1 MHSLGSGGRRRI
13 PIRVKLGASLAVP
26 LIGLLAFS
34 AVEVRQTANE
44 VAHVRSE
51 AELARSA
58 TGPTGVV
65 TRLQDERIWA
75 SLALTGLENAY
86 EVPMEGYEETRGAT
100 DDAIAAFREY
110 VEDEGGAVDAT
121 YSDALTGL
129 SDLEAIR
136 QETDAYTGPRSLDS
150 MPFSTDIYD
159 RYAELITGLLDISA
173 TITPQVRDAELRQGT
188 ELTALASQMIELSA
202 NLART
207 TVVVAM
213 QSPNGI
219 DTADEVSG
227 ITMLLS
233 AFIRNNQQI
242 EGATDRYAPVVRE
255 FFPTQLAATLREKVS
270 TAIDTGG
277 IEELQSFIDET
288 SPLPGEGYWALQAE
302 LFEELGDRAD
312 SLNDDATARQRL
324 FYSLAA
330 IALVVATSTTWLVS
344 RSITGPLRSLT
355 RQAKEMADHRLP
367 EAVRSILETPP
378 GQDVEVPNVP
388 PVAVKTRDEVADVT
402 DALNTVQGSAL
413 DLAVEQAVL
422 RRNIADSFVN
432 LGRRN
437 QNLLGRQLDFITEL
451 ESNETDPDTL
461 GSLFRL
467 DHLATRMRRNAESL
481 LVLAGIDPPR
491 KWAQPVRLGDVVRA
505 ALSEVEDFQRVRVS
519 SIDPVTIT
527 GSAAADLAHLLAE
540 LLENALTF
548 SSPDDQVTVR
558 GGWGSREAYRI
569 VVVDQGL
576 GMPPSALDE
585 ANRRLAGSESFTVAP
600 SKYLGHYVAGH
611 LAARHGIRIRLDRA
625 QMQGTV
631 AVVDLPAGLL
641 TSEDAAPAHTRED
654 AAGLGRRQVPAGVGV
669 GAATAMS
676 TATAQP
682 RPFTPTLPAGLPSGL
697 PAAGPAIVTSA
708 PAPDGTVAPPLPRRV
723 GGTNLPPTRPIAVRR
738 GPAPAPG
745 SNGNGSGSAHR
756 PSADDVYSFLSGFS
770 DGVRRGLDDA
780 RRERGR

>member
-1 MHSLGSGGRRRI
+1 
-13 PIRVKLGASLAVP
+13 VKLGASLAVP

-34 AVEVRQTANE
+34 TIEVRQTANE

-100 DDAIAAFREY
+100 DDAIASFREY
-110 VEDEGGAVDAT
+110 IEDEGGAVEAT

-159 RYAELITGLLDISA
+159 RYADLITGLLDVSA

-188 ELTALASQMIELSA
+188 ELAALASQMIELSA

-219 DTADEVSG
+219 DTADEVSS

-255 FFPTQLAATLREKVS
+255 FFPTELAAALREKVS

-302 LFEELGDRAD
+302 LFEELGERAD
-312 SLNDDATARQRL
+312 ALNDEATARQRL

-330 IALVVATSTTWLVS
+330 IALLVATTMTWLVS

-378 GQDVEVPNVP
+378 GQDVEVPHIP
-388 PVAVKTRDEVADVT
+388 PVAVNTRDEVADVT
-402 DALNTVQGSAL
+402 DALNTVQRSAL

-451 ESNETDPDTL
+451 ESNETDPEVL

-481 LVLAGIDPPR
+481 LVLAGVDPPR

-519 SIDPVTIT
+519 SVDPVTIT

-576 GMPPSALDE
+576 GMPPSAIEE

-611 LAARHGIRIRLDRA
+611 LAARHRIHIRLDRG
-625 QMQGTV
+625 QTQGTV
-631 AVVDLPAGLL
+631 AVVDLPAVLF

-654 AAGLGRRQVPAGVGV
+654 AAGLGRRPVPAGVGAGAGVGVGV
-669 GAATAMS
+669 GAAPAI
-676 TATAQP
+676 APALAQP
-682 RPFTPTLPAGLPSGL
+682 RPFTPTLPTGLPSGL

-723 GGTNLPPTRPIAVRR
+723 GGANLPPTQPIAVRR
-738 GPAPAPG
+738 GPAPV
-745 SNGNGSGSAHR
+745 SNGNGSRSAHH